1 MKRSDNR
8 RSFVHY
14 LPVYGCWSTG
24 IIYVAIGVIAV
35 LSFLR
40 VRKGGADESSLLA
53 ILNDHVAGK
62 ILFWVILSGTVC
74 YVAWRI
80 FESIKD
86 PYSYGKGLKGIAL
99 RSGIAMSTIPDALL
113 AMSAVRILMGTGNIR
128 TDGRPVELRQMVGEL
143 LQKTSGDVA
152 IVAIGVVIF
161 LSALV
166 QFFYGITNGYKERL
180 DIGHL
185 SRDMKWLTHF
195 LAWIGYGARGVIL
208 GIIGFFFIKAGLMK
222 SSGYVVNTDKAFD
235 FIGDHV
241 GHLYFILLA
250 IGTTGYGLFMFILG
264 WFYDPD
270 KD

>member
-1 MKRSDNR
+1 MSRSDSR
-8 RSFVHY
+8 WSFVRY

-24 IIYVAIGVIAV
+24 IIYVSVGVIAV

-62 ILFWVILSGTVC
+62 ILFWVILCGTVC
-74 YVAWRI
+74 YVVWRI

-86 PYSYGKGLKGIAL
+86 PYAYGKRLKGIAL

-113 AMSAVRILMGTGNIR
+113 AFSAVSILMGTGNIR
-128 TDGRPVELRQMVGEL
+128 TDGRPVALRQMVGEF
-143 LQKTSGDVA
+143 LQDSSGDVVTVTVGV
-152 IVAIGVVIF
+152 IVC

-166 QFFYGITNGYKERL
+166 QFFYGVTRGYKERL
-180 DIGHL
+180 DIDHF

-208 GIIGFFFIKAGLMK
+208 GIIGFFFIKAGLTK
-222 SSGYVVNTDKAFD
+222 SSEYIVNTDKAFD

-250 IGTTGYGLFMFILG
+250 IGTVGYGLFMFILG
-264 WFYDPD
+264 WCYDPD